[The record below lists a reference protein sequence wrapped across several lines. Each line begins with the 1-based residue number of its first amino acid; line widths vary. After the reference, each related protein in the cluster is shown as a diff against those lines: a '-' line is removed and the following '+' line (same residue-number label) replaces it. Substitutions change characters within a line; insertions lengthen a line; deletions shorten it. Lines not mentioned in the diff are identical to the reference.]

1 MHVWQ
6 ETYEFNRKIIFLIS
20 KICQPL
26 QINFDFNLITYR
38 RFYNDGKMLYLF
50 NHQEWMK
57 FVLEKEFWVTTKFQ
71 EKIKFINKSAS
82 IHSIWDEKYLEKD
95 KIYKALFEYNIWNGI
110 SIYKKFEHFI
120 EAFAFATTKENT
132 SILNFYIENMEM
144 IEHFILYFREQIS
157 SIIRKIDPHI
167 LIPFEIS
174 PLISEKKTISGIG
187 SFFESTPLNRV
198 TLNINGF
205 DCSLSRREMECL
217 IPTIKGKT
225 SKEIARMLSLSP
237 RSVEKYIDNIK
248 MKLHCDSRGQMMEKI
263 FQCSDIRSLLFNEHF
278 S

>member
-6 ETYEFNRKIIFLIS
+6 ETYEFNRETISLTS

-26 QINFDFNLITYR
+26 QANFDFNLITYR

-71 EKIKFINKSAS
+71 EKIKLINKNIS
-82 IHSIWDEKYLEKD
+82 IHSVWDEKYLEKD
-95 KIYKALFEYNIWNGI
+95 KIYKALFEYNIWNGV
-110 SIYKKFEHFI
+110 SIYKKFEHYI
-120 EAFAFATTKENT
+120 ETFAFASTKDNT
-132 SILNFYIENMEM
+132 SILNFYVENMEI
-144 IEHFILYFREQIS
+144 IEHFILYFREQIN
-157 SIIRKIDPHI
+157 SIARKVDPRI

-174 PLISEKKTISGIG
+174 PLISEEATYSRVG
-187 SFFESTPLNRV
+187 SFFENTPLNHI

-205 DCSLSRREMECL
+205 DCVLSRREIECL
-217 IPTIKGKT
+217 IPTIRGKT
-225 SKEIARMLSLSP
+225 SKEIARTLALSP

-248 MKLHCDSRGQMMEKI
+248 VKFHCDSRGQMMEKI
-263 FQCSDIRSLLFNEHF
+263 FQSHDIRHLLFDELL